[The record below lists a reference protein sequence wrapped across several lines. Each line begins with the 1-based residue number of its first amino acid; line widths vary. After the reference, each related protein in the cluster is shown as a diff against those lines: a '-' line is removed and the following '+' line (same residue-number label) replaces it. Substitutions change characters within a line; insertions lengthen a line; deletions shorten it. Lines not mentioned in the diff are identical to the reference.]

1 MLACCNSYLILSL
14 YVKTG
19 MDNSRISK
27 HCFEPL
33 EKWMFEVTFSIS
45 VPVAQVDF
53 VVANMQLYP
62 NTLSETQGLGV

>member
-1 MLACCNSYLILSL
+1 MLVCCNSYLTMSL
-14 YVKTG
+14 YVKTS
-19 MDNSRISK
+19 MDNSHISK

-33 EKWMFEVTFSIS
+33 EKWMLEVTFSIS

-53 VVANMQLYP
+53 VVANMQLYS